1 MTASRAEEV
10 RLFVLDRVKQPLAA
24 KGLTP
29 GAAPQDLD
37 LLSEGMIDSFG
48 IVELIGDLEDRFR
61 VRLDFDDLDPE
72 VVTVVGPLS
81 EYVAGLVERE
91 P

>member
-1 MTASRAEEV
+1 VTPSQAAEV
-10 RLFVLDRVKQPLAA
+10 RSFVLASVEQPLAA

-29 GAAPQDLD
+29 ANTPDDFDLFT
-37 LLSEGMIDSFG
+37 EGVIDSFG

-61 VRLDFDDLDPE
+61 VTLDFDGLDPD
-72 VVTVVGPLS
+72 VVTIVGPLS
-81 EYVAGLVERE
+81 RYVADLIDQR